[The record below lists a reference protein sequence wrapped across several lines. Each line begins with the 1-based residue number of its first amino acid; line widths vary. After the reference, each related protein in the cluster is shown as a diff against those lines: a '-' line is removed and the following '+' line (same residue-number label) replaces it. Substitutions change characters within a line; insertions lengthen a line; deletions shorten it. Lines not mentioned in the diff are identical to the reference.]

1 MAVKFLKKINTKLQ
15 FSYRQNEFLNPKLC
29 KLLCNS
35 SIQLYFSYSCISRY
49 PLVGL
54 KIKKKTFSK
63 QMYPFFLK
71 RNTRHHIGAKE
82 LKVE

>member
-35 SIQLYFSYSCISRY
+35 SIQLYFSYSSISRY

-54 KIKKKTFSK
+54 KIKKKLSQNKCIRF
-63 QMYPFFLK
+63 
-71 RNTRHHIGAKE
+71 A
-82 LKVE
+82 